1 METRPDRYRPMGW
14 FYNRLGMGKNP
25 QGQNAV
31 KVSQKGQLLSRRG
44 RS

>member
-1 METRPDRYRPMGW
+1 MGW

-44 RS
+44 PVLTRGCQRF